1 MIEVADLEFAYPG
14 QQFQLR
20 IEQFS
25 VAPGERAA
33 LIGPSGSGKST
44 LLHLLAGIVLPDK
57 GKVIIAEQDLANLR
71 RSARNSYRIANVG
84 LVFQSFELLP
94 YLNVLDNL
102 LLPFRLSGQLKLS
115 ASVRQ
120 RARKLAGELEIV
132 DKLRRFPNQL
142 SQGEQQR
149 VAIGR
154 ALIAAP
160 PLLLADEPTGNLD
173 PKNKQRVLDMMLETA
188 SQRGVTLVMVT
199 HDHALLDQFDT
210 VYEVAPD
217 ASQSWS
223 EVKMQRNSP
232 DSQVLVGAQ

>member
-1 MIEVADLEFAYPG
+1 MIEVSDLEFAYPG

-20 IEQFS
+20 VEKFS
-25 VAPGERAA
+25 VAAGEQVA

-44 LLHLLAGIVLPDK
+44 LLHLLAGIALPDK

-71 RSARNSYRIANVG
+71 RSARNSFRIANVG

-94 YLNVLDNL
+94 YLSALDNL
-102 LLPFRLSGQLKLS
+102 LLPFRLSSQAELS

-120 RARKLAGELEIV
+120 RARELAGGLEIA
-132 DKLRRFPNQL
+132 DKLSRFPNQL

-154 ALIAAP
+154 ALIIEP

-173 PKNKQRVLDMMLETA
+173 PKNKQRVLDLMLESA
-188 SQRGVTLVMVT
+188 SQRGVTVVMVT
-199 HDHALLDQFDT
+199 HDHALLDHFET

-217 ASQSWS
+217 ASQTWS

-232 DSQVLVGAQ
+232 DSQV